1 MATLK
6 SVLFDLDAVTSTVNR
21 IHATY
26 VPRSPRMKSYSPPRN
41 YFPPVYRKES
51 EEIQTGG

>member
-6 SVLFDLDAVTSTVNR
+6 SVLFDLDNISSNVDR

-26 VPRSPRMKSYSPPRN
+26 VPRSPRIVKSYSPPRN
-41 YFPPVYRKES
+41 YFPPV
-51 EEIQTGG
+51 